1 MRSRGNK
8 LFFYNQEQLINIS
21 KTQTIVKLQ
30 PQIPD
35 ELKRRHHGHRVGAKR
50 TSPQLLQELLDKLD
64 PLTDCH
70 HSNIW
75 AQVEVPQPVGS
86 SGGPPSVSSLVA
98 SIEEPKEPLAMLM
111 PFSVSGPV
119 ASQLHQVI
127 NQTSLCGHKFVALQ
141 PQSG

>member
-1 MRSRGNK
+1 M
-8 LFFYNQEQLINIS
+8 
-21 KTQTIVKLQ
+21 VKLQ

-35 ELKRRHHGHRVGAKR
+35 ELKRRHHGRRAGAKR
-50 TSPQLLQELLDKLD
+50 TSSQLLQVLLDKLD

-111 PFSVSGPV
+111 PLSVSGPV
-119 ASQLHQVI
+119 AS
-127 NQTSLCGHKFVALQ
+127 
-141 PQSG
+141 